1 MNELRRIDR
10 QQLNEMD
17 KESLID
23 LIEALFVRMDALTE
37 EVEQQKVRIQA
48 LEDQL
53 AKHSRNS
60 GKPPSSDGLK
70 KPRTQSLRKKSGRK
84 PGGQEGHRGQ
94 TLTMVETPDHI
105 EYHALAICPHCE
117 KDLADEEREGYIR
130 RQVFDVPPMQVEVTE
145 HRAEVKICPHCEE
158 RVQASFPEGINQPMQ
173 YGQRIRAQASYLNTY
188 HFIPMERT
196 VELLGDLYGHAPS
209 PALVPAA
216 NEAMYAGIEPAL
228 TAMWS
233 ALQKEDVVHFD
244 ESGMR
249 VAGVLQWVH
258 VSSTPLLTY
267 LAIHAK
273 RGREAL
279 QAIGILPQFR
289 GRAIHDHWRSYLTFN
304 DCEHGLCNAHHLR
317 ELQFII
323 DQYQQSWAEDM
334 KQLLLEIK
342 ETVAEV
348 APDADSLEPEQ
359 RQDFWQRYDDIL
371 HKGFAANPP
380 PDKPPPHKRG
390 RKKQSPPKNLLD
402 RLQQYKPEALAF
414 MDDFNVPFDNNQA
427 ERDIRMV
434 KVKQKVS
441 GSFRTQKGA
450 DTFCAIRSYI
460 STVRKQGGSVI
471 DAMQQALDGQ
481 PFMPFSGPASA

>member
-1 MNELRRIDR
+1 MNEFRPIDR
-10 QQLNEMD
+10 QQLRKMD

-23 LIEALFVRMDALTE
+23 LIEAMFVRMEALVA
-37 EVEQQKVRIQA
+37 EVEHLKERIQT

-53 AKHSRNS
+53 AKHSGNS

-84 PGGQEGHRGQ
+84 PGGQKGHRGQ
-94 TLTMVETPDHI
+94 TLKMVETPDHI
-105 EYHALAICPHCE
+105 EYHSLAFCPHCE
-117 KDLADEEREGYIR
+117 RDLSEEEGDAYIR
-130 RQVFDVPPMQVEVTE
+130 RQVFDVPPVQVEVTE
-145 HRAEVKICPHCEE
+145 HRAEVKVCSHCEQ
-158 RVQASFPEGINQPMQ
+158 RVQADFPEGVSQPVQ
-173 YGQRIRAQASYLNTY
+173 YGQRIRAQASYLNSY

-196 VELLGDLYGHAPS
+196 VALLGDLYGHAPS

-216 NEAMYAGIEPAL
+216 NEAMHAGIEPAL
-228 TAMWS
+228 TAIWS

-244 ESGMR
+244 ESGLR
-249 VAGVLQWVH
+249 VAGALQWVH

-267 LAIHAK
+267 LVSHAK

-279 QAIGILPQFR
+279 QAIDILPQFR
-289 GRAIHDHWRSYLTFN
+289 GRAIHDHWRSYFTFSA
-304 DCEHGLCNAHHLR
+304 CEHGLCNAHHLR
-317 ELQFII
+317 ELQFIV

-342 ETVAEV
+342 EAVAEV

-371 HKGFAANPP
+371 SKGFTANPP
-380 PDKPPPHKRG
+380 PAKPPPNKRG

-402 RLQQYKPEALAF
+402 RLQQHKPQVLAF
-414 MDDFNVPFDNNQA
+414 MDDFNVPFDNNLA

-481 PFMPFSGPASA
+481 PFIPALA